1 MGVEIGSEHLHW
13 CYRFIQFL
21 PQAIHGT
28 MAILPESANSSVSVD
43 CCPNRKCRNV
53 RMDKLQTTGKANA
66 LALALF
72 ARAPHEAREFPAC
85 MDQGVHQS
93 SR

>member
-1 MGVEIGSEHLHW
+1 
-13 CYRFIQFL
+13 
-21 PQAIHGT
+21 
-28 MAILPESANSSVSVD
+28 
-43 CCPNRKCRNV
+43 
-53 RMDKLQTTGKANA
+53 MDKLQTTGKANA